1 MTSNCTCSVSELYA
15 SYFLYVPLQHERD
28 YAARKIDFLQRLEED
43 LTIADIEKPLTR
55 ENYKEKFHK
64 LLCWEEKTHIE
75 ILEERLI
82 LMNYIGSYSWSK
94 IFLFLFLIGAMG
106 ITKLQCMKL
115 DLNRTG
121 LRMQDGIATKCLD
134 AF

>member
-1 MTSNCTCSVSELYA
+1 MINCTCSISELYA

-28 YAARKIDFLQRLEED
+28 YTDFLQRLEED

-82 LMNYIGSYSWSK
+82 LMNYTGSYSWSK
-94 IFLFLFLIGAMG
+94 IFVFLFLIGATG
-106 ITKLQCMKL
+106 ITKLRCMKL

-121 LRMQDGIATKCLD
+121 LRMQDGIATNFLD